1 MKFQSIVFGV
11 CAVLLVTGAVV
22 SGSSFYVSHS
32 FEQAAKTSAT
42 LIASMRNQMTADM
55 LHHEL
60 RAVVYR
66 AMYAT
71 VTANDAVATGAQ
83 KELVGYTAD
92 MRAAMAAQKTLDL
105 PPDVKASID
114 SETAPLEDYMTS
126 AQTLITAAGALEVDK
141 AMGLLPNFDKA
152 FTTLEG
158 SMKSVSDT
166 IQAGNDKATADGDAV
181 SRLSAVLNAFS
192 VAIFLLLA
200 GGLLFLSRRFISK
213 PLATMTSNMLR
224 LSEGDAGVV
233 IDEKQAITEIGA
245 MAKSLTVFKENL
257 IARNALTVAAG
268 EVALRDKERV
278 ADAGMLNQNLSAV
291 VGAAV
296 AGDFSKRVPTSFA
309 DAELNDLAGLV
320 NDLVDTV
327 DRGLAESGEVL
338 SALAETNLTKRISG
352 SYQGAFDRLKTNTN
366 AVADNLVDIVTQLR
380 DTSRALKTATGEI
393 LSGANDLSERT
404 TKQAATI
411 EETSAAMEQLAAT
424 VAKNAARANEASS
437 NSGSVTQSAEDGG
450 LVMSQATV
458 AMEKITASS
467 AKISNIIGLIDD
479 IAFQTNLLALNASVE
494 AARAGEAG
502 KGFAVV
508 AVEVRRL
515 AQSAAEAS
523 KEIKVLIDQSAGE
536 VKGGSRLV
544 AEAAAKLTAMLEAA
558 RANNDLIEGMA
569 RESRHQAS
577 AIDEVVTAIRQMDEM
592 TQHNAALVEETNAAI
607 EQTEAQASDLDRI
620 VSIFTLKD
628 GATEKRPAVAA
639 PAATGVRGL
648 QQKVVNAAKS
658 YLSRGNTALK
668 EEWSEF

>member
-1 MKFQSIVFGV
+1 MKFQSIVVGV
-11 CAVLLVTGAVV
+11 CAVLLVTGV
-22 SGSSFYVSHS
+22 SVSATSFYVSHS
-32 FEQAAKTSAT
+32 YNKAAEESAT
-42 LIASMRNQMTADM
+42 LMASMRNQMTADM
-55 LHHEL
+55 LHDTL
-60 RAVVYR
+60 RGVVYR
-66 AMYAT
+66 GMYAA
-71 VTANDAVATGAQ
+71 VTANDAMSLQTTNEEKQYA
-83 KELVGYTAD
+83 AD
-92 MRAAMAAQKTLDL
+92 FKSAIDAQKTLNL
-105 PPDVKASID
+105 PADVRASLD
-114 SETAPLEDYMTS
+114 AVTGPLDAYIQS
-126 AQTLITAAGALEVDK
+126 ASAIVSTAATHDVGTAIG
-141 AMGLLPNFDKA
+141 MLPDFDKA
-152 FTTLEG
+152 FTTLQG
-158 SMKSVSDT
+158 SMGKISDNIEAANT
-166 IQAGNDKATADGDAV
+166 KAAAGGDAV
-181 SRLSAVLNAFS
+181 SQLSVVTNWASLAVF
-192 VAIFLLLA
+192 VALTAALLLV
-200 GGLLFLSRRFISK
+200 SRRIVIR

-338 SALAETNLTKRISG
+338 SALAETNLTKRITG

-569 RESRHQAS
+569 RESR
-577 AIDEVVTAIRQMDEM
+577 
-592 TQHNAALVEETNAAI
+592 
-607 EQTEAQASDLDRI
+607 
-620 VSIFTLKD
+620 
-628 GATEKRPAVAA
+628 
-639 PAATGVRGL
+639 
-648 QQKVVNAAKS
+648 
-658 YLSRGNTALK
+658 
-668 EEWSEF
+668 

>member
-1 MKFQSIVFGV
+1 
-11 CAVLLVTGAVV
+11 
-22 SGSSFYVSHS
+22 
-32 FEQAAKTSAT
+32 
-42 LIASMRNQMTADM
+42 MTADM

-278 ADAGMLNQNLSAV
+278 AD
-291 VGAAV
+291 
-296 AGDFSKRVPTSFA
+296 
-309 DAELNDLAGLV
+309 
-320 NDLVDTV
+320 
-327 DRGLAESGEVL
+327 
-338 SALAETNLTKRISG
+338 
-352 SYQGAFDRLKTNTN
+352 
-366 AVADNLVDIVTQLR
+366 
-380 DTSRALKTATGEI
+380 
-393 LSGANDLSERT
+393 
-404 TKQAATI
+404 
-411 EETSAAMEQLAAT
+411 
-424 VAKNAARANEASS
+424 
-437 NSGSVTQSAEDGG
+437 
-450 LVMSQATV
+450 
-458 AMEKITASS
+458 
-467 AKISNIIGLIDD
+467 
-479 IAFQTNLLALNASVE
+479 
-494 AARAGEAG
+494 
-502 KGFAVV
+502 
-508 AVEVRRL
+508 
-515 AQSAAEAS
+515 
-523 KEIKVLIDQSAGE
+523 
-536 VKGGSRLV
+536 
-544 AEAAAKLTAMLEAA
+544 
-558 RANNDLIEGMA
+558 
-569 RESRHQAS
+569 
-577 AIDEVVTAIRQMDEM
+577 
-592 TQHNAALVEETNAAI
+592 
-607 EQTEAQASDLDRI
+607 
-620 VSIFTLKD
+620 
-628 GATEKRPAVAA
+628 
-639 PAATGVRGL
+639 
-648 QQKVVNAAKS
+648 
-658 YLSRGNTALK
+658 
-668 EEWSEF
+668 